1 MKFNPRSIT
10 ILIIAFGISFFALA
24 MYLNQTDF
32 IIPLL
37 RVLDYAGAAGK
48 P

>member
-1 MKFNPRSIT
+1 MKFNPRTIT
-10 ILIIAFGISFFALA
+10 ILILAFGISFFALA

-32 IIPLL
+32 VISLL
-37 RVLDYAGAAGK
+37 RVLDFAGAAGK